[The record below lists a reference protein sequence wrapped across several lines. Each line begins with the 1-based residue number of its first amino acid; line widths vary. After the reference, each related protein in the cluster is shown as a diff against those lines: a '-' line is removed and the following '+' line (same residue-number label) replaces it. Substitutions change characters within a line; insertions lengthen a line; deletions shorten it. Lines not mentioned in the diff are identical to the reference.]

1 MKFVHVWWSKGV
13 SIACGPADATATHY
27 LLLQ

>member
-1 MKFVHVWWSKGV
+1 MLAWLSAWGADLH
-13 SIACGPADATATHY
+13 IADATATHY

>member
-1 MKFVHVWWSKGV
+1 VKYKITVLPATQLMP
-13 SIACGPADATATHY
+13 CPADATATHY